1 VTVLQCFQDIAEY
14 GRKLSEFFLLCRNLA
29 KTFGVKTIR
38 RSNTAKMLD
47 GEQFYYYACT
57 FLQKNMID
65 RLIDIQLYFD

>member
-1 VTVLQCFQDIAEY
+1 MVENCPN
-14 GRKLSEFFLLCRNLA
+14 FFLFCRNLA

-57 FLQKNMID
+57 FLQKKI
-65 RLIDIQLYFD
+65 